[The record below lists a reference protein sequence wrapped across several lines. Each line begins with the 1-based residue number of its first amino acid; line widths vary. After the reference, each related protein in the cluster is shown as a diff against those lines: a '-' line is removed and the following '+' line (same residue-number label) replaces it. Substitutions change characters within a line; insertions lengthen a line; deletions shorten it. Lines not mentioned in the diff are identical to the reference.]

1 MIQGLFKHEVLIIP
15 NIQNSIKNIKYT
27 MKFIKPQHIWSK
39 INITL
44 QEVDKCNIQMED
56 FDTSLNY

>member
-1 MIQGLFKHEVLIIP
+1 
-15 NIQNSIKNIKYT
+15 